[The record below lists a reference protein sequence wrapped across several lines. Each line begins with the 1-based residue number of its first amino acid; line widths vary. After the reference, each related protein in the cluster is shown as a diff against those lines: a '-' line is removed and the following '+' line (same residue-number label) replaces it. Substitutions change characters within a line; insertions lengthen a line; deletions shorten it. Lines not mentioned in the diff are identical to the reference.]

1 MKKVLLPILFVIVV
15 AGAWWNFSPRSSF
28 TAPEVASEVT
38 TTPAPMKS
46 PEEIVAA
53 DYEKIAK
60 HLSAKNTSGDE
71 WKQINNYSLTPEAL
85 VTNANAKTY
94 FKTAQ
99 SNVPDIFSCLKKDF
113 CGMETRGEHDA
124 YFDDQKTPA
133 HILLN
138 RNLKIM
144 KESLRKDGSL
154 KSEVDWDLMKELATS
169 GSDMLSVEAL
179 DIIREFDS
187 ESVKTDELIKV
198 TQNLKGQ
205 ARADALVR
213 LSRKSNSTDKILLA
227 SEVEDIFANPNSDA
241 NTVISVLENL
251 RNMSLGA
258 NASHALFHLCR
269 FKVADDPQDPNWLM
283 IKMLAN
289 KVNNEFEKMC
299 N

>member
-1 MKKVLLPILFVIVV
+1 MKKVLLPLLIVIVV
-15 AGAWWNFSPRSSF
+15 AGAWWNYSPRSSF
-28 TAPEVASEVT
+28 TASGVAPKASS
-38 TTPAPMKS
+38 APMKS
-46 PEEIVAA
+46 PEEIVAD

-60 HLSAKNTSGDE
+60 HLSERNTSGDE
-71 WKQINNYSLTPEAL
+71 WKQINNYSLTPATL
-85 VTNANAKTY
+85 VTTSNAKTY

-113 CGMETRGEHDA
+113 CGMETRGEDDA

-138 RNLKIM
+138 RNLLIM
-144 KESLRKDGSL
+144 KESLKKDGSL

-198 TQNLKGQ
+198 TQDLKGQ
-205 ARADALVR
+205 AKADALVN
-213 LSRKSNSTDKILLA
+213 LSKKTNSTDKILLA
-227 SEVEDIFANPNSDA
+227 SEVSDVFASGDA
-241 NTVISVLENL
+241 NSVISVLEKL

-258 NASHALFHLCR
+258 NATRTLVHLCR
-269 FKVADDPQDPNWLM
+269 FKDNEESHNWPV
-283 IKMLAN
+283 IKNQAL

>member
-1 MKKVLLPILFVIVV
+1 MKKLILPLLIVIVV
-15 AGAWWNFSPRSSF
+15 AGAWWNYSPRSSF
-28 TAPEVASEVT
+28 TSSTDNAEVT
-38 TTPAPMKS
+38 ATAPMKS
-46 PEEIVAA
+46 PEEIVAG

-60 HLSAKNTSGDE
+60 NLSTKNTSGDE

-85 VTNANAKTY
+85 VTNTNAKTY

-113 CGMETRGEHDA
+113 CGMETRGEDDA

-198 TQNLKGQ
+198 TQDLKGQ
-205 ARADALVR
+205 AKADALVN
-213 LSRKSNSTDKILLA
+213 LSKRSNSTDKILLA
-227 SEVEDIFANPNSDA
+227 SEVQEVFAMSDA
-241 NTVISVLENL
+241 NTVISVLEKL

-258 NASHALFHLCR
+258 NASRVLANLCR
-269 FKVADDPQDPNWLM
+269 FKDNEESHNWPM
-283 IKMLAN
+283 IKMMAN
-289 KVNNEFEKMC
+289 KINKDFEKMC

>member
-1 MKKVLLPILFVIVV
+1 MKKVLLPLLIVIVV
-15 AGAWWNFSPRSSF
+15 AGAWWNYSPRSSF
-28 TAPEVASEVT
+28 TTSGVAPEASS
-38 TTPAPMKS
+38 APMKS
-46 PEEIVAA
+46 PEEIVAG

-60 HLSAKNTSGDE
+60 HLSARNTSGDE
-71 WKQINNYSLTPEAL
+71 WKQINNYSLTPATL
-85 VTNANAKTY
+85 VTSTNAKVY

-113 CGMETRGEHDA
+113 CGMETRGEDDA

-138 RNLKIM
+138 RNLLIM

-187 ESVKTDELIKV
+187 ESMKTDELIKV
-198 TQNLKGQ
+198 TQDLKGQ
-205 ARADALVR
+205 AKADALVN
-213 LSRKSNSTDKILLA
+213 LSKKTNSTDKILLA
-227 SEVEDIFANPNSDA
+227 SEVSDVFASGDA
-241 NTVISVLENL
+241 NSVISVLEKL

-258 NASHALFHLCR
+258 NATRTLVHLCR
-269 FKVADDPQDPNWLM
+269 FKDNEQSHNWPTV
-283 IKMLAN
+283 KMLAN

>member
-1 MKKVLLPILFVIVV
+1 MKKVLLPLLIVIVV

-28 TAPEVASEVT
+28 TAPEVTSEVT
-38 TTPAPMKS
+38 PAPTPMKS

-60 HLSAKNTSGDE
+60 HLSARNTSGDE

-113 CGMETRGEHDA
+113 CGMETRGEDDA

-144 KESLRKDGSL
+144 KESLKKDGSL

-187 ESVKTDELIKV
+187 ESMKTDELIKM
-198 TQNLKGQ
+198 TQDLQGQ
-205 ARADALVR
+205 AKADALLR
-213 LSRKSNSTDKILLA
+213 LSKKSNSTDKILLA
-227 SEVEDIFANPNSDA
+227 SEIEEIFAQKDG
-241 NTVISVLENL
+241 NTVISVLEKL

-258 NASHALFHLCR
+258 NASRILFHLCR
-269 FKVADDPQDPNWLM
+269 FKENEDKQNWPT
-283 IKMLAN
+283 IKFLAS
-289 KVNNEFEKMC
+289 KVNNEFEKNC

>member
-1 MKKVLLPILFVIVV
+1 MKKVLLPLLIVIVV
-15 AGAWWNFSPRSSF
+15 AGAWWNYSPRSSF
-28 TAPEVASEVT
+28 TVPGVTPEA
-38 TTPAPMKS
+38 TPAPMKS
-46 PEEIVAA
+46 PEEIVAG

-60 HLSAKNTSGDE
+60 NLSAKNTSGDE
-71 WKQINNYSLTPEAL
+71 WKKINSYSLTPESL

-94 FKTAQ
+94 FKAAQ

-113 CGMETRGEHDA
+113 CGMETRGEDDA

-187 ESVKTDELIKV
+187 ESVKTDELINV
-198 TQNLKGQ
+198 TKDLKGQ
-205 ARADALVR
+205 AKADALVN
-213 LSRKSNSTDKILLA
+213 LSKRSNSTDKILLA
-227 SEVEDIFANPNSDA
+227 DEIKDVFASSDA
-241 NTVISVLENL
+241 NTVISVLEKL
-251 RNMSLGA
+251 RNMSLGS
-258 NASHALFHLCR
+258 NAAGVLVHLCR
-269 FKVADDPQDPNWLM
+269 FKDNEQKNNWPV
-283 IKMLAN
+283 IKLLAN

>member
-1 MKKVLLPILFVIVV
+1 MKKVLLPILIVIVV
-15 AGAWWNFSPRSSF
+15 AGVWWSYSPRSSF
-28 TAPEVASEVT
+28 VVPEVTFENDKV
-38 TTPAPMKS
+38 PMKS

-53 DYEKIAK
+53 DYEKIARN
-60 HLSAKNTSGDE
+60 LSDKNTSGDE
-71 WKQINNYSLTPEAL
+71 WKQINNYSLSPETL
-85 VTNANAKTY
+85 VTNTNAKTY

-113 CGMETRGEHDA
+113 CGMETRGEDDA

-144 KESLRKDGSL
+144 KESLRVDGSL
-154 KSEVDWDLMKELATS
+154 KSEVDWSLMKELATS
-169 GSDMLSVEAL
+169 GSDLISVEAL

-198 TQNLKGQ
+198 TQDLKGQ
-205 ARADALVR
+205 AKADALFN
-213 LSRKSNSTDKILLA
+213 LSKKSNSTDKILLA
-227 SEVEDIFANPNSDA
+227 SEVGDIFATGDA

-258 NASHALFHLCR
+258 NASRVLFHLCR
-269 FKVADDPQDPNWLM
+269 FKTNENSQNWPM
-283 IKMLAN
+283 VKMMAN